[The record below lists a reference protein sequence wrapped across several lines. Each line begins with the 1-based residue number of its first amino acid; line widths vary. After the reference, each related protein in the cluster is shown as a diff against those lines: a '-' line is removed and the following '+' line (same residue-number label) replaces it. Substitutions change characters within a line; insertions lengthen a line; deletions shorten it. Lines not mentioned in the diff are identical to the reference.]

1 MDDLALGR
9 SLTLAVRLLVDEMHE
24 RLAAEGFDDLRP
36 AFGYVLNAARTS
48 ALSASDI
55 GALLGI
61 TKQGAAKLLAEME
74 AAGYI
79 VRRNSE
85 TDARV
90 RAVELTDRGHRALG
104 AAERAQDAIEQ
115 RWERLSSSRDM
126 KALRRVLAA
135 VIDEAASTGM
145 PPLRPAW

>member
-24 RLAAEGFDDLRP
+24 RHASEGFDYLRP

-90 RAVELTDRGHRALG
+90 RAVELTVRGHRALG